1 VAFWLYQPVPFLHA
15 WRKHRLLSS
24 PPPAKAEAV
33 KKTGTLLDK
42 GKTNHENTKEKKHE
56 KR

>member
-1 VAFWLYQPVPFLHA
+1 LWAGASFFQAFILPHQ
-15 WRKHRLLSS
+15 
-24 PPPAKAEAV
+24 AKAEAI
-33 KKTGTLLDK
+33 KKTGALLDK

>member
-1 VAFWLYQPVPFLHA
+1 LWAGASFFQGFILPRQ
-15 WRKHRLLSS
+15 
-24 PPPAKAEAV
+24 AKAEAI
-33 KKTGTLLDK
+33 KKTGALSNK